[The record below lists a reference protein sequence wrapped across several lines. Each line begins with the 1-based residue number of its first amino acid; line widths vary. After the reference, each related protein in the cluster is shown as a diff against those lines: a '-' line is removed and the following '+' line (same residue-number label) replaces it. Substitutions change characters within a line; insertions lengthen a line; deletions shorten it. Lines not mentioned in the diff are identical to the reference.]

1 MKHKYVPT
9 AAAGIL
15 AMTLL
20 TACRSSREYHNPIY
34 ITLISN
40 EGYTLAEG
48 YTPRTEVTPGEEMR
62 YVLYPNEGYVIS
74 GTDYPGGRISEGSSG
89 SKILILPDV
98 RYPTRVNVQC
108 EKDSN
113 VRTILYDANGG
124 AAPDGRTDDT
134 IHHLLNGH
142 LFPNTD
148 QGAFEKEAST
158 LLCWNTQPDGSGTSI
173 GLGSRCPKQ
182 DDLTLYAQW
191 ASWSDESL
199 FQFQFE
205 NNGYTLQRY
214 LGAESN
220 VVIPNTYHNYP
231 VKRIAAQSF
240 ENCSIQCL
248 SLPRNLEAVE
258 DGAFVHC
265 EIEQLYFYDTMER
278 ISDSSFSDTP
288 LPTVHI
294 NAAQPPR
301 YAGSGRMSTYADK
314 IDLLRI
320 NEDRKK
326 IVIFG
331 GSGAYYSVLAEKMQE
346 LLNDEYDVL
355 NMGMNGWFP
364 AGPQLEVIR
373 QYMHEGDVL
382 LHIPEESSRTQLF
395 ASTAFSQNVDAPD
408 VFDDRY
414 MRSLEL
420 NYDLITGMDLN
431 NCQGFFDSFSRFN
444 AARQDQPFTE
454 YSDYSHYINE
464 NGDYPGK
471 KLAYQADEAITHE
484 AEICPE
490 LLTSEAL
497 DRLNQMYA
505 SFTERGVRVA
515 VAYAAVNESALQET
529 PDYLEKAAEFDLIL
543 RQQVE
548 GAVVIEEIQDSFYP
562 GSLFYNSDWH
572 LSEDADVQNT
582 LVIANGLIAWL
593 RE

>member
-1 MKHKYVPT
+1 MKYKYFAT
-9 AAAGIL
+9 AVIL
-15 AMTLL
+15 AGTLM
-20 TACRSSREYHNPIY
+20 TACQSEQEYRNPIHV
-34 ITLISN
+34 TLISDD
-40 EGYTLAEG
+40 GYTLAEG
-48 YTPRTEVTPGEEMR
+48 YTPRTEVLPGEEIR

-74 GTDYPGGRISEGSSG
+74 GTDYPGGRISEGASG
-89 SKILILPDV
+89 SSILILPDV

-124 AAPDGRTDDT
+124 ATSDGRTDYT

-142 LFPNTD
+142 LCPNAD
-148 QGAFEKEAST
+148 QGAFEKEGST
-158 LLCWNTQPDGSGTSI
+158 QLCWNTQPDGSGTDI
-173 GLGSRCPKQ
+173 GLGSRCQ
-182 DDLTLYAQW
+182 EQEVELTLYARWSQ
-191 ASWSDESL
+191 WSDESL
-199 FQFQFE
+199 FLFEFE
-205 NNGYTLQRY
+205 NDGYILRRY

-220 VVIPNTYHNYP
+220 VTIPNTYQNYP
-231 VKRIAAQSF
+231 VKQIAANAF
-240 ENCSIQCL
+240 EDCSIQCL
-248 SLPRNLEAVE
+248 SFPRNLEAVE
-258 DGAFVHC
+258 DGAFVC
-265 EIEQLYFYDTMER
+265 CKIEHLYFFDTMER
-278 ISDSSFSDTP
+278 ISDSSFSNTP

-294 NAAQPPR
+294 NADQPPR

-331 GSGAYYSVLAEKMQE
+331 GSGSYYSVLAEKMQE
-346 LLNDEYDVL
+346 LLNDEYYVL

-373 QYMHEGDVL
+373 QYIHEGDVL

-420 NYDLITGMDLN
+420 NFDLIAAMDLN
-431 NCQGFFDSFSRFN
+431 MSPGFFDSFSRFN
-444 AARQDQPFTE
+444 QARQDQAFTQ

-471 KLAYQADEAITHE
+471 KLSYQADESITHE
-484 AEICPE
+484 ARICPE
-490 LLTSEAL
+490 LLTSDAL
-497 DRLNQMYA
+497 ERLNQMYA
-505 SFTERGVRVA
+505 SFLERGARVA
-515 VAYAAVNESALQET
+515 VAYAAVNESALQES
-529 PDYLEKAAEFDLIL
+529 PDYLTKAYEFDSIL
-543 RQQVE
+543 RQQLKNVE
-548 GAVVIEEIQDSFYP
+548 VIEAIRDSFYP

-572 LSEDADVQNT
+572 LSEEADLQNT
-582 LVIANGLIAWL
+582 ILITEEL
-593 RE
+593 KRFL